1 MAPQYGASH
10 WPALL
15 LLLYTRAHSESR
27 QYPLDNSLR
36 PWLGSSCIHPY
47 LQSSNQTKSVPRT
60 PAEGVSGQRHR
71 VLDRRYNRDIAIR
84 RPAIA
89 VGGDDNISLYS
100 MGEMS
105 LIVGAPVAAVVAHI
119 LW

>member
-1 MAPQYGASH
+1 M
-10 WPALL
+10 
-15 LLLYTRAHSESR
+15 
-27 QYPLDNSLR
+27 
-36 PWLGSSCIHPY
+36 
-47 LQSSNQTKSVPRT
+47 
-60 PAEGVSGQRHR
+60 SGQRHR

-119 LW
+119 LWELPVKASKSHKPVL